1 MSWRD
6 STCKVPDTSQAV
18 GTLSIAGSAIEPC
31 LLVKVIVWKVQSFVD
46 GLCPLGYVRT
56 VSITT
61 ENYLKTI
68 YAYSE
73 SHDAQMVPLGE
84 VARSLGVTPGTVTTM
99 MKSLADAGLVEYLPR
114 KGVTLTR
121 SGRTE
126 ALGVVRRH
134 RLIELFLVEI
144 LGLDWADVHDEA
156 EVLEHA
162 MSDRLLSRIDELLG
176 YPESDPHGD
185 PIPGP
190 DGLLPKQAGLPLA
203 EAPVASTVRIVRVEH
218 EETGFLSFL
227 SETGLTP
234 GAEVGVVDRSSAAGT
249 VTVSVSGE
257 RLSLSVQTARKIR
270 VQIVYSGSSEE
281 RS

>member
-1 MSWRD
+1 M
-6 STCKVPDTSQAV
+6 
-18 GTLSIAGSAIEPC
+18 
-31 LLVKVIVWKVQSFVD
+31 
-46 GLCPLGYVRT
+46 
-56 VSITT
+56 SITT

-249 VTVSVSGE
+249 VTVNVSGE
-257 RLSLSVQTARKIR
+257 RLSLSIQTARKIR